1 MEDKNQEFINVEI
14 DKEKQ
19 SKKHQKYL
27 NELNVDAKHTMR
39 ERIAVGLILTAIVV
53 PCFIFGNYVF
63 AVLILV
69 AALIS
74 CHEIINTPQSMEKR
88 FNRILYFFAYLMMVL
103 MIFYIVFKNN
113 MIDLSNLIKEGNQ
126 SSFYF
131 DLTRQFTGIQFSL
144 PWFFLCISFFLL
156 VVLFDK
162 KFTIA
167 DAFYFTMMLTIVA
180 TGFQSVLYIRYA
192 PFTYS
197 GLIPENAGV
206 AWTYAT
212 APTYF
217 KFGHSTLPLFYFLIG
232 VCFNDIYAYFVGV
245 FFGKHKMSPRI
256 SPKKSWEGFIGGVVL
271 SFITSFG
278 FACILESTGFPI
290 LVGVLDLAHW
300 YNLVILSAIMPI
312 ISVFGD
318 LIFSAIKR
326 YYGIKDFGKVLRAH
340 GGILDRLD
348 STLTTGIAFAFLVS
362 LMANNWMVF
371 RAL

>member
-1 MEDKNQEFINVEI
+1 MEEKNQEFIDVEI

-19 SKKHQKYL
+19 NTKHQKYL
-27 NELNVDAKHTMR
+27 NHLNVDAKHTMK
-39 ERIAVGLILTAIVV
+39 ERIIVGLILTAIVV
-53 PCFIFGNYVF
+53 PCFVFGDYVF
-63 AVLILV
+63 AALVL
-69 AALIS
+69 AAAIIS

-88 FNRILYFFAYLMMVL
+88 FNRILYFFAYLMMVV

-113 MIDLSNLIKEGNQ
+113 MIDLKALVNSGEANK
-126 SSFYF
+126 FYF

-144 PWFFLCISFFLL
+144 TWFFLCISFFLL

-197 GLIPENAGV
+197 YLIESNAGV
-206 AWTYAT
+206 AWTYAS
-212 APTYF
+212 APNYF
-217 KFGHSTLPLFYFLIG
+217 RFGHSTLPLFYFLIG
-232 VCFNDIYAYFVGV
+232 VCLNDAYAYFVGV

-256 SPKKSWEGFIGGVVL
+256 SPKKSWEGFIGGAIL
-271 SFITSFG
+271 SFATSFG
-278 FACILESTGFPI
+278 FACILEATGFPV

-300 YNLVILSAIMPI
+300 YNLVILSIAMPI
-312 ISVFGD
+312 IAVFGD

-348 STLTTGIAFAFLVS
+348 SVLTTGIAFAFLLS
-362 LMANNWMVF
+362 IMANNWVVF
-371 RAL
+371 